1 MYLSHF
7 GLKESPF
14 SLTPDTEYFFAST
27 PHQEALN
34 VLLVALANGEGFIK
48 VTGEVGLGK
57 TLICRTLLNRLG
69 PEFVTA
75 YIPNPHLSPGTLRA
89 SLADELE
96 IKTVSRPT
104 QEYLHRA
111 ITRRLIELA
120 QDGKRVVLCM
130 DEAQQL
136 PDQTL
141 ETVRLLTN
149 LETEKQK
156 LLQVV
161 LFGQPEL
168 DVRLAEQQFR
178 QLRQRISFAYRIEPL
193 DTATAAQY
201 LRHRLEIA
209 GHRGAPLLEPAAE
222 QKLIQASRGIP
233 RLLNILSHKAMLAAY
248 GQGKHRISV
257 AHIRAA
263 IADTEDAGARR
274 LPLQRIAA
282 VLGVLALALGAGAWW
297 LLRGGTI

>member
-7 GLKESPF
+7 GLREAPF
-14 SLTPDTEYFFAST
+14 SLTPDTEYYFAST

-34 VLLVALANGEGFIK
+34 VLMVALANGEGFIK

-69 PEFVTA
+69 PGYVTA

-96 IKTVSRPT
+96 IQTISRPT

-120 QDGKRVVLCM
+120 QAGKRVVLCM

-168 DVRLAEQQFR
+168 DSRLSEKQFR
-178 QLRQRISFAYRIEPL
+178 QLRQRISFAYRIAPL
-193 DTATAAQY
+193 DPTTASQY
-201 LRHRLEIA
+201 LRHRLEVA
-209 GHRGAPLLEPAAE
+209 GHRGAPLFEPQAERRLVRAA
-222 QKLIQASRGIP
+222 RGTP
-233 RLLNILSHKAMLAAY
+233 RLLNVLGHKAMLAAY
-248 GQGKHRISV
+248 GQGVHRVSP
-257 AHIRAA
+257 AHVRAA
-263 IADTEDAGARR
+263 IDDTEDTRR
-274 LPLQRIAA
+274 RHLPLERLAA

-297 LLRGGTI
+297 WLRGGTI